1 MYRGIATFT
10 LDYGKCPK
18 WLFDRMVALGREMV
32 DVIVAEEG
40 SDEFIKR
47 IADPVWFQSL
57 GTVLAFDW
65 NASGLT
71 TILTAALKEAIR
83 GRERELGIFICGGKG
98 KTSLKVPD
106 EINNWSNRLG
116 LSEEKTNALIYNSK
130 MSAKV
135 DSSLVQDGYSI
146 YHHTFFFSLE
156 KKNNYKNKP
165 NVNTDATLIHKSGQ
179 DSVLNNS
186 NNRLGACPHTKR
198 ELAPSAPVN
207 NSNRDFTKNS
217 NLNKNFTNNQ
227 DNDSRSGVGAW
238 AVVQQGMNIGNQT
251 ARRYHWYSENIK
263 DLVCEPHSGISQ
275 VGGLSGQGDNSDT
288 VLNLVAKESDKTREL
303 STEMVGVGY
312 QTLMKD
318 IQILRR
324 HSSHLSQV
332 AKFGIGPNQL
342 TLLNLENTEFYFHPV
357 VNEDFAK
364 SKYLEK
370 ILWKVCDQKP
380 ENYERLLS
388 LQGVGPKTM
397 RALALV
403 GEVIYGAKPSYEDP
417 ARYSFAHGGKD
428 ATPYP
433 VDCKTYDFTIEKM
446 KTFVEKTKLSILEK
460 RKIITGLETSKN
472 Q

>member
-1 MYRGIATFT
+1 MQKGVATFT

-40 SDEFIKR
+40 PDEFIKR

-71 TILTAALKEAIR
+71 TILTAALKEAVR
-83 GRERELGIFICGGKG
+83 GREKELGIFICGGKG

-106 EINNWSNRLG
+106 EITNWGYKLG
-116 LSEEKTNALIYNSK
+116 MGEEKTNALIYNSK

-135 DSSLVQDGYSI
+135 DGSLVQDGYSI
-146 YHHTFFFSLE
+146 YHHSFFFSL
-156 KKNNYKNKP
+156 
-165 NVNTDATLIHKSGQ
+165 
-179 DSVLNNS
+179 
-186 NNRLGACPHTKR
+186 
-198 ELAPSAPVN
+198 PSAKKG
-207 NSNRDFTKNS
+207 SKGS
-217 NLNKNFTNNQ
+217 W
-227 DNDSRSGVGAW
+227 S
-238 AVVQQGMNIGNQT
+238 VVQQGMNIGNQT
-251 ARRYHWYSENIK
+251 ARRYHWYSENID

-275 VGGLSGQGDNSDT
+275 VGAVNSDT
-288 VLNLVAKESDKTREL
+288 VLNLVAKDSEKTREI
-303 STEMVGVGY
+303 STEMTGVGY

-318 IQILRR
+318 IQLLRK
-324 HSSHLSQV
+324 HSSHLSQM
-332 AKFGIGPNQL
+332 AKLGIGSNQL
-342 TLLNLENTEFYFHPV
+342 TLLNLENKEFDTHPV
-357 VNEDFAK
+357 INEDFSK

-370 ILWKVCDQKP
+370 ILWKVCDVKP
-380 ENYERLLS
+380 ENYEKLLS

-433 VDCKTYDFTIEKM
+433 VDCATYDFTINKM
-446 KTFVEKTKLSILEK
+446 KNYVEKTKIAGLEK
-460 RKIITGLETSKN
+460 RKIIQTLEN
-472 Q
+472 PNNN